1 MLKIFHIFKNI
12 TSTKIMRKAVITGF
26 FTGVIISG
34 ILIGGTY
41 LRRFLPHTFT
51 ANLLFL
57 TFFFGSIVS
66 VLWLSLN
73 IYSKNSVV
81 RIKSLSVTGIIS
93 SIIAAVLVSFHSY
106 LYSRFTDP
114 AYIDEIMQFSKA
126 KWQRT
131 NDVAESLIGN
141 WFNPP
146 SLVWHNFRDLIIL
159 LFLTSISIAIIYY
172 LRHRNKT
179 PYSNKKENHELI
191 F

>member
-1 MLKIFHIFKNI
+1 LLRNFIYLK
-12 TSTKIMRKAVITGF
+12 TSHPQKTMRKAVITGF

-73 IYSKNSVV
+73 YYCKNSVV
-81 RIKSLSVTGIIS
+81 RMKSLSVTGIIS
-93 SIIAAVLVSFHSY
+93 SIIAAALVTVHSY
-106 LYSRFTDP
+106 MYSRFTDP

-131 NDVAESLIGN
+131 NYVAESLIGN
-141 WFNPP
+141 WFTAPT
-146 SLVWHNFRDLIIL
+146 LLWHNFRDLIIL
-159 LFLTSISIAIIYY
+159 LILTSISIAVIYY
-172 LRHRNKT
+172 LRHKNKE
-179 PYSNKKENHELI
+179 PYSSKNENHELI

>member
-1 MLKIFHIFKNI
+1 
-12 TSTKIMRKAVITGF
+12 MRKAVITGF

-66 VLWLSLN
+66 VIWLSLN
-73 IYSKNSVV
+73 YYCRNSVV

-93 SIIAAVLVSFHSY
+93 SIIAALLVSLHSFM
-106 LYSRFTDP
+106 YSRFTDP
-114 AYIDEIMQFSKA
+114 GYIDEIMQFSKRR
-126 KWQRT
+126 WQKT
-131 NDVAESLIGN
+131 NDAAESFIGN
-141 WFNPP
+141 WSWFHTPNF
-146 SLVWHNFRDLIIL
+146 VWNNFRDLIIL
-159 LFLTSISIAIIYY
+159 LFLTSLSIAIIYY
-172 LRHRNKT
+172 LRHKNKM
-179 PYSNKKENHELI
+179 PYSSKNENHELI

>member
-1 MLKIFHIFKNI
+1 MK
-12 TSTKIMRKAVITGF
+12 KAIITGF

-73 IYSKNSVV
+73 YYCKNSVV

-93 SIIAAVLVSFHSY
+93 SIIAALLVTVHSFM
-106 LYSRFTDP
+106 YSRFTDP

-131 NDVAESLIGN
+131 NYVAESLIGN
-141 WFNPP
+141 WFTAPG
-146 SLVWHNFRDLIIL
+146 LLWHNFRDLIIL
-159 LFLTSISIAIIYY
+159 LFLTSLSIAIIYY
-172 LRHRNKT
+172 LRHKNKA
-179 PYSNKKENHELI
+179 PYSSKK
-191 F
+191 

>member
-1 MLKIFHIFKNI
+1 
-12 TSTKIMRKAVITGF
+12 MRKAVITGF

-57 TFFFGSIVS
+57 TLFFGSIVS

-73 IYSKNSVV
+73 HSCKNSAV
-81 RIKSLSVTGIIS
+81 RMKSLSVTGIIS
-93 SIIAAVLVSFHSY
+93 SIIAALLVSLHSFM
-106 LYSRFTDP
+106 YSRFTDP
-114 AYIDEIMQFSKA
+114 GYIDEILQFSKA

-141 WFNPP
+141 WFYAPTP
-146 SLVWHNFRDLIIL
+146 VWHNFRDLIIL
-159 LFLTSISIAIIYY
+159 LILTSISIAVIYY
-172 LRHRNKT
+172 LLHRNRT

>member
-1 MLKIFHIFKNI
+1 
-12 TSTKIMRKAVITGF
+12 MRKAVITGF

-34 ILIGGTY
+34 IMIGGTY

-57 TFFFGSIVS
+57 TFFFGSIVT

-73 IYSKNSVV
+73 YYCRNSVV
-81 RIKSLSVTGIIS
+81 RMESLSVTGIIS
-93 SIIAAVLVSFHSY
+93 SIIAAFLVSLHSVV
-106 LYSRFTDP
+106 YSRFTDP

-141 WFNPP
+141 WFNSS
-146 SLVWHNFRDLIIL
+146 SLVWHNFRDLIVL
-159 LFLTSISIAIIYY
+159 LFLTSLSIAIIYY
-172 LRHRNKT
+172 LRHKNKT
-179 PYSNKKENHELI
+179 PYSSKKENHELI